1 MKFIPQMRVSDE
13 EYDRLSEEASQAGMG
28 LYDYVLNRL
37 VGRAAPDPR
46 LRGDLSSPTSGDW
59 PPALETKADDVN
71 TPGLH
76 GGNDAAEV
84 DGKAGRGRGRGA
96 AERGAG

>member
-37 VGRAAPDPR
+37 VGRAAPKPA
-46 LRGDLSSPTSGDW
+46 W
-59 PPALETKADDVN
+59 PPPIETKADV
-71 TPGLH
+71 PPERLY

>member
-37 VGRAAPDPR
+37 VGRKPA
-46 LRGDLSSPTSGDW
+46 LRQAQGETW
-59 PPALETKADDVN
+59 PPPIETKADDDIN

-76 GGNDAAEV
+76 GGNGDAEV